1 MTVKPTSRGRTLFG
15 RPHAYHPRL
24 AATPQPITSTP
35 RTPTA
40 WSGKSACVL
49 SIGTFDGVHLGHQA
63 LVQHAA
69 AIAARSGAAS
79 GTRPRVVVLA
89 FDPNPLEVLAPGQA
103 PARLTTWAQRERHLL
118 AAGAD
123 EVVKLEPTREL
134 LAMPA
139 AAFVEHLVRDYH
151 PTAIVEGADFRFGA
165 KRAGD
170 INTLRE
176 LGKAHGF
183 TVDVVDQ
190 VEVPLT
196 DHTIAPARSTML
208 RWLIEHGRV
217 GDAAC
222 LLGRP
227 YAMAGTVVSGD
238 RRGRTIGFPTANLDS
253 PCLAPADGVYAG
265 RAKLPDGRT
274 LAAAISVGTKPTFGT
289 HARAVEAYLMDDSAG
304 AIASGRTG
312 EWAKIEGLPEYA
324 WELELEF
331 LAFVR
336 DQAKFESLD
345 ALLAQMSRDCTRCRE
360 IATSATQP
368 SRTAACTNTLL
379 RPEPVSQKDT
389 E

>member
-1 MTVKPTSRGRTLFG
+1 MPTRSPSSTRS
-15 RPHAYHPRL
+15 
-24 AATPQPITSTP
+24 AAAAAPSDVA
-35 RTPTA
+35 RE
-40 WSGKSACVL
+40 SSSVL
-49 SIGTFDGVHLGHQA
+49 TIGTFDGVHLGHQS
-63 LVQHAA
+63 LVARAA
-69 AIAARSGAAS
+69 AIGAKS
-79 GTRPRVVVLA
+79 GTPAGPRPRIIVLA
-89 FDPNPLEVLAPGQA
+89 FDPNPIENLAPGKA

-139 AAFVEHLVRDYH
+139 AAFVEHLVRDYR

-170 INTLRE
+170 VTLLRE

-183 TVDVVDQ
+183 EVHVVDQ

-196 DHTIAPARSTML
+196 DHTVAPARSTML

-227 YAMAGTVVSGD
+227 YAMAGTVVRGD
-238 RRGRTIGFPTANLDS
+238 RRGRTIGFPTANLNS

-265 RAKLPDGRT
+265 RATLPDGRI

-304 AIASGRTG
+304 SHTSGRRR
-312 EWAKIEGLPEYA
+312 EWGTIDGLPEYS

-331 LAFVR
+331 LTFVR
-336 DQAKFESLD
+336 DQARFESLD
-345 ALLAQMSRDCTRCRE
+345 ALLAQMDRDCRRCVG
-360 IATSATQP
+360 AASAAASHP
-368 SRTAACTNTLL
+368 SLRT
-379 RPEPVSQKDT
+379 EQET

>member
-1 MTVKPTSRGRTLFG
+1 VPTHSPFSTGF
-15 RPHAYHPRL
+15 AAA
-24 AATPQPITSTP
+24 AATGDAARVPGS
-35 RTPTA
+35 
-40 WSGKSACVL
+40 VL
-49 SIGTFDGVHLGHQA
+49 TIGTFDGVHLGHQA
-63 LVQHAA
+63 LVERAA
-69 AIAARSGAAS
+69 AIAANVPAS
-79 GTRPRVVVLA
+79 PGTRPSVIVLA
-89 FDPNPLEVLAPGQA
+89 FDPNPIEVLAPGNA

-118 AAGAD
+118 TAGAD

-139 AAFVEHLVRDYH
+139 AMFVERLAREYR
-151 PTAIVEGADFRFGA
+151 PAAIVEGADFRFGA

-170 INTLRE
+170 VALMRD
-176 LGKAHGF
+176 LGKSRGF
-183 TVDVVDQ
+183 EVDVVDQ

-196 DHTIAPARSTML
+196 DHTIAPARSTVL
-208 RWLIEHGRV
+208 RWLIERGRV

-265 RAKLPDGRT
+265 RATLPDGRV

-289 HARAVEAYLMDDSAG
+289 HARAIEAYLMDDAAG
-304 AIASGRTG
+304 AVAGGRTG
-312 EWAKIEGLPEYA
+312 EWGRIEGLPEYA

-345 ALLAQMSRDCTRCRE
+345 ALLAQMTRDCLRCRE
-360 IATSATQP
+360 IA
-368 SRTAACTNTLL
+368 RAAKQVTCTHTHVNKAA
-379 RPEPVSQKDT
+379 RPEPVLQKDT

>member
-1 MTVKPTSRGRTLFG
+1 MSI
-15 RPHAYHPRL
+15 A
-24 AATPQPITSTP
+24 P
-35 RTPTA
+35 RTPSSRNT
-40 WSGKSACVL
+40 GSATVL

-63 LVQHAA
+63 LVERAA

-103 PARLTTWAQRERHLL
+103 PARLTTWSHRERHLL
-118 AAGAD
+118 TAGAD
-123 EVVKLEPTREL
+123 EVVKLAPTREL

-139 AAFVEHLVRDYH
+139 AEFVEHLVRDYR

-165 KRAGD
+165 RRAGD
-170 INTLRE
+170 VAMLRE
-176 LGKAHGF
+176 LGKSHGF
-183 TVDVVDQ
+183 DVDVVEQ
-190 VEVPLT
+190 VEVPLI

-238 RRGRTIGFPTANLDS
+238 RRGRTIGFPTANLSS

-265 RAKLPDGRT
+265 RATLPDGRT

-289 HARAVEAYLMDDSAG
+289 HARAVEAYLMDDTWEVEAR
-304 AIASGRTG
+304 GRSG
-312 EWAKIEGLPEYA
+312 EWQTIEGLPEYA
-324 WELELEF
+324 WELDLEF

-336 DQAKFESLD
+336 DQVRFESLD
-345 ALLAQMSRDCTRCRE
+345 ALLAQMDRDCQRCLEAAR
-360 IATSATQP
+360 AASSHP
-368 SRTAACTNTLL
+368 SLRTGQEA
-379 RPEPVSQKDT
+379 
-389 E
+389 